1 MEFVFVVPRRELF
14 PDRYPQG
21 FVPFG
26 DELSAERFFDALERH
41 GFFVE
46 RERAER
52 EPEWKQVIPYSVVV
66 VAGEVLLFQRTKRG
80 GEARLHDKLS
90 IGVGGHI
97 NPEDLI
103 ASGKRRDLSASGARR
118 ELAEELSI
126 TGATVVRDIG
136 IINDDS
142 NPVGAVHVGL
152 VQVVE
157 VAGSVAIRETDVLEG
172 AFVSAAAL
180 RERLRQGATFETW
193 SAKLVERLD
202 DVLRAP
208 LVLRDLRTSPPR
220 ESLQLTATPARAPH
234 SSDDSSASRR
244 ATVAST

>member
-66 VAGEVLLFQRTKRG
+66 AAGEVLLLKRTKRG

-97 NPEDLI
+97 NPEDLV
-103 ASGKRRDLSASGARR
+103 GCGSAGTTPRR
-118 ELAEELSI
+118 ELTATGAQRELDEELVI
-126 TGATVVRDIG
+126 AGARELHVVG

-152 VQVVE
+152 VQLID
-157 VAGSVAIRETDVLEG
+157 VAGPVAIRETDVLEG
-172 AFVSAAAL
+172 HLVAPSAL
-180 RERLRQGATFETW
+180 RERARQGANFESW
-193 SAKLVERLD
+193 SALLIGRLD
-202 DVLRAP
+202 ELLAHADALRRPGHSQINATSH
-208 LVLRDLRTSPPR
+208 RTSRPG
-220 ESLQLTATPARAPH
+220 
-234 SSDDSSASRR
+234 DDSLPSRR
-244 ATVAST
+244 PTVASS

>member
-26 DELSAERFFDALERH
+26 AALPAASFDEALESH

-52 EPEWKQVIPYSVVV
+52 TPDWKQVIPYNVVV
-66 VAGEVLLFQRTKRG
+66 RGGEILLLRRTTRG
-80 GEARLHDKLS
+80 GEARLFNKHT

-97 NPEDLI
+97 NPVDLES
-103 ASGKRRDLSASGARR
+103 ATSRRNIGAAGAQR
-118 ELAEELSI
+118 ELDEELVIRGSRSLRS
-126 TGATVVRDIG
+126 VG

-152 VQVVE
+152 VQVLHVDGD
-157 VAGSVAIRETDVLEG
+157 VTIREHEQLEG
-172 AFVSAAAL
+172 SFVAPREL
-180 RERLRQGATFETW
+180 RERIAGGADFETW

-202 DVLRAP
+202 DVLCLDALAKDEHTTISEVRKSE
-208 LVLRDLRTSPPR
+208 LR
-220 ESLQLTATPARAPH
+220 SLDGSTVSRHPAAAK
-234 SSDDSSASRR
+234 S
-244 ATVAST
+244 

>member
-66 VAGEVLLFQRTKRG
+66 AAGEVLLLKRTKRG

-97 NPEDLI
+97 NPEDLVGT
-103 ASGKRRDLSASGARR
+103 ASRRDLTATGAQR
-118 ELAEELSI
+118 ELDEELVISG
-126 TGATVVRDIG
+126 TRELHVVG

-152 VQVVE
+152 VQLIE
-157 VAGSVAIRETDVLEG
+157 VTGSVAIRETDVLEG
-172 AFVSAAAL
+172 DLVAPSAL
-180 RERLRQGATFETW
+180 RERARQGANFESW
-193 SAKLVERLD
+193 SALLIGRLD
-202 DVLRAP
+202 ELLAHADAHRRNGLTPISATSH
-208 LVLRDLRTSPPR
+208 RTSRP
-220 ESLQLTATPARAPH
+220 
-234 SSDDSSASRR
+234 SDDSLPSRR
-244 ATVAST
+244 PTVASS

>member
-26 DELSAERFFDALERH
+26 AALSAASFDDALERH

-52 EPEWKQVIPYSVVV
+52 SPEWKQIIPYNVVLRG
-66 VAGEVLLFQRTKRG
+66 GEVLLLRRTTRG
-80 GEARLHDKLS
+80 GEARLFGKHT

-97 NPEDLI
+97 NPIDLET
-103 ASGKRRDLSASGARR
+103 ATSRGAIGAAGAQR
-118 ELAEELSI
+118 ELDEELVI
-126 TGATVVRDIG
+126 HGERTLRTVG

-152 VQVVE
+152 VQVLQVDGE
-157 VAGSVAIRETDVLEG
+157 VSIREHEQLEG
-172 AFVSAAAL
+172 NFVAPRELQRRIAA
-180 RERLRQGATFETW
+180 GADFETW

-202 DVLRAP
+202 ELLAGELLAPTLTTHAALSQIDEVRKSELR
-208 LVLRDLRTSPPR
+208 SPDG
-220 ESLQLTATPARAPH
+220 ST
-234 SSDDSSASRR
+234 ASRHP
-244 ATVAST
+244 AAAKS